1 LLYIVVNSRRSR
13 RIVKLLGVEYNQA
26 MTKAQRPYVEMV
38 KDGTYQVKVPLAG
51 HALPHVLPGEFPSKE
66 EGESWLQSPTGREL
80 VKLVR
85 DKYAPQ
91 QSK

>member
-1 LLYIVVNSRRSR
+1 
-13 RIVKLLGVEYNQA
+13 
-26 MTKAQRPYVEMV
+26 MTKTQSPCVEMV

-51 HALPHVLPGEFPSKE
+51 RVLPHVLPDEFRSKE
-66 EGESWLQSPTGREL
+66 EGESWLESPTGREL
-80 VKLVR
+80 AKLVR